1 MVKAL
6 HKRIILG
13 VVSALLLAVAAFTPA
28 VAFAADTTPN
38 LQTNLGCGATFTTE
52 VNANCSNATKTGA
65 GKVQGIVTT
74 IVNFISIVVGLI
86 AVIMLIFGGLK
97 YITSGGDSGK
107 AASAR
112 TAIVSAI
119 IGLVIVALAQI
130 IVQFVLNKAN
140 PDNAGNNNGSSNNN
154 GNTPPGAN

>member
-1 MVKAL
+1 MVKSL

-13 VVSALLLAVAAFTPA
+13 IVSMLMLAMT
-28 VAFAADTTPN
+28 AFAPTVVFADTAPD
-38 LQTNLGCGATFTTE
+38 LQANLGCGATFTTE
-52 VNANCSNATKTGA
+52 PNAKCAESTTKGA
-65 GKVQGIVTT
+65 SKVQGVLTT
-74 IVNFISIVVGLI
+74 IVNLFSIVVGLI
-86 AVIMLIFGGLK
+86 AVIMLIYGGLK

-130 IVQFVLNKAN
+130 IVQFVLTKAN
-140 PDNAGNNNGSSNNN
+140 PDAKPASGSSDQ
-154 GNTPPGAN
+154 TPPGAN